1 MAKFRCNMILFD
13 LAELEEFAEA
23 LIDNYQQKLAKKKRL
38 QDQPQIN
45 EDTNFTLKFDE
56 IELILQNSPFF
67 CAIQNLAVTLRCNK
81 R

>member
-1 MAKFRCNMILFD
+1 MILLD

-23 LIDNYQQKLAKKKRL
+23 LIVQLSSKITKEKEITGLASN
-38 QDQPQIN
+38 N
-45 EDTNFTLKFDE
+45 EDANFTLKFDE

-67 CAIQNLAVTLRCNK
+67 CVIQNLAVTLRCNK